1 MSWYFLLRKI
11 SLCFSQQFKC
21 VCTSVAKF
29 AESFHKMSNL
39 SKGNQTFSLN
49 MLVYEIQCFET
60 RAHSLNPAK
69 SVVAA
74 VVVSWRRTVWPA
86 FLPKACCTC
95 ALISSLPVFPVPHH
109 MLVSMVESIYYV
121 WLQDVIN
128 NSDHQAVLRLSNLV
142 EGIYK
147 FKLTVA
153 DGKGLKGN
161 DDVILTV
168 KEGALPNQFVNAWW
182 LTFYSATSVCIF
194 SILF

>member
-1 MSWYFLLRKI
+1 MAGLPSQGLLHLRTYFL
-11 SLCFSQQFKC
+11 
-21 VCTSVAKF
+21 
-29 AESFHKMSNL
+29 
-39 SKGNQTFSLN
+39 
-49 MLVYEIQCFET
+49 
-60 RAHSLNPAK
+60 P
-69 SVVAA
+69 
-74 VVVSWRRTVWPA
+74 
-86 FLPKACCTC
+86 
-95 ALISSLPVFPVPHH
+95 SSLSRSTSYVGFHGWNVARK
-109 MLVSMVESIYYV
+109 ESSYYV

-194 SILF
+194 SILFLMHFQGCWQRGFVSNLTIRSSPSWSFPFFLWP